1 MYKRELHLPTIRPRV
16 LEQTDAGPGVGVSNK
31 QVQFRAVEKVCL
43 EKLDFYTHVHL
54 ASGDCQNPV
63 ERTQAAVGKA
73 MANGNRI
80 HWEHEHVMESIDE
93 KDKESLTIDE
103 FNELECQRTIRN
115 VQLTCQDLAS
125 QVQDSPGPKGSLDPM
140 SGLTGEPAKDLFFN
154 DAKFVHSNETH
165 FEVGELYIE
174 YRKGSFESRSGELC
188 QFCCDNPWYGP
199 KLGQVPKPMP
209 NDDGGFLKYGETPTD
224 GRYPDDY
231 QPRAVLRKM
240 FSDGQI
246 SSVNE
251 DEVDAF
257 SQTYSADKRLV
268 TNELSHLELLKFK
281 DTKRKKD
288 RIETK
293 EQENKKQFKDYDW
306 EQLYKD
312 HLIEKHWEKLYKDH
326 LIEKQRLSVLDLFLQ
341 EKGVTVNGNKK
352 EKIKFVMAFLAKEFA
367 SKDWIQYWIQRV
379 RVMPATYSRMTWRCL
394 WTVMYHLIMR

>member
-1 MYKRELHLPTIRPRV
+1 ME
-16 LEQTDAGPGVGVSNK
+16 N
-31 QVQFRAVEKVCL
+31 VCL
-43 EKLDFYTHVHL
+43 EKLDFYTRVHL

-154 DAKFVHSNETH
+154 DAKFVQQYFQAPKAKQKDLPGYHYYSKVAKFAETH

-174 YRKGSFESRSGELC
+174 YRKGSCESRSGELC

-312 HLIEKHWEKLYKDH
+312 R
-326 LIEKQRLSVLDLFLQ
+326 LIEKQRLSGED
-341 EKGVTVNGNKK
+341 
-352 EKIKFVMAFLAKEFA
+352 
-367 SKDWIQYWIQRV
+367 
-379 RVMPATYSRMTWRCL
+379 
-394 WTVMYHLIMR
+394 